1 MNIITHSKTLKIL
14 IYNDKRKNDKY
25 LINNNFINHSLRI
38 WTVLIK
44 RLNLLPLKQNFF
56 LEKWKFKFVEIIIFI
71 KYLKLFTRIINID
84 FVN

>member
-44 RLNLLPLKQNFF
+44 RLNLLPLKQN
-56 LEKWKFKFVEIIIFI
+56 KK
-71 KYLKLFTRIINID
+71 T
-84 FVN
+84 